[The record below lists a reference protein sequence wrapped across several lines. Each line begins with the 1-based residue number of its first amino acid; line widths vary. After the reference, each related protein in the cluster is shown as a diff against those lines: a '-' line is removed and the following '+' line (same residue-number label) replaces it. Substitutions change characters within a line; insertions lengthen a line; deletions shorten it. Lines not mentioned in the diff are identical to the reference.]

1 MSILF
6 CGFGKLGK
14 DCVQRLIAAGY
25 TISFILTHKEL
36 DNDSVDTF
44 AKEHNIKFSY
54 KDARKYMNEIKE
66 EISQGNMDYLIS
78 VNYRY
83 ILPKEI
89 FRLPKY
95 AMNIHGSLLPK
106 YRGRTPHVWSII
118 NGEEFSGIT
127 SHIIEE
133 TVDTG
138 DIIEQISVRIN
149 SDDTGHSL
157 LKKYEELYPELL
169 LNSLTK
175 LADNKPLV
183 KQNEQEASF
192 FGKRTPDMGYIDFYK
207 GAREVI
213 NFVRAQANPYPG
225 AYYFL
230 KDGKKIII
238 NRLIVEESIS
248 LNLPIGV
255 INKINNDYYVK
266 CKNNVLKI
274 VDYKIVNY

>member
-14 DCVQRLIAAGY
+14 DCVQRLIAEGY
-25 TISFILTHKEL
+25 NISFILTHKEL
-36 DNDSVDTF
+36 DSNSVDTF
-44 AKEHNIKFSY
+44 AKEQNIKFSY
-54 KDARKYMNEIKE
+54 KDARKYMNDIKE
-66 EISQGNMDYLIS
+66 EIAELNFEYLIS

-83 ILPKEI
+83 IIPKEI
-89 FRLPKY
+89 FEIPRY

-106 YRGRTPHVWSII
+106 YGGRTPHVWSII

-138 DIIEQISVRIN
+138 KIIEQIPVRIN
-149 SDDTGHSL
+149 SDDTGYSL

-169 LNSLTK
+169 INSLEK
-175 LADNKPLV
+175 LADNKPLI

-207 GAREVI
+207 NGNEII

-230 KDGKKIII
+230 KNGNKIII

-248 LNLPIGV
+248 YDIPVGV
-255 INKINNDYYVK
+255 INNLNDKYYVK
-266 CKNNVLKI
+266 CKDNILQI
-274 VDYKIVNY
+274 VDYKIL

>member
-1 MSILF
+1 MKILF
-6 CGFGKLGK
+6 CGFGKLGRHCL
-14 DCVQRLIAAGY
+14 DRLFAEGY

-36 DNDSVDTF
+36 GNDSVDTF
-44 AKEHNIKFSY
+44 AKKNNIKYSY
-54 KDARKYMNEIKE
+54 KDARMHMNDIKIEIVE
-66 EISQGNMDYLIS
+66 ENIDYLIS

-83 ILPKEI
+83 IIPKEI

-138 DIIEQISVRIN
+138 DIIEQIPIRIN
-149 SDDTGHSL
+149 SEDTGYSL

-169 LNSLTK
+169 INSLKK
-175 LADNKPLV
+175 LANNEPFI
-183 KQNEQEASF
+183 KQNEKEASY

-207 GAREVI
+207 CANEVI

-230 KDGKKIII
+230 KNGKKIII
-238 NRLIVEESIS
+238 NRLIVIDSVS
-248 LNLPIGV
+248 HDMPIGV
-255 INKINNDYYVK
+255 ITNKNDEYYVK
-266 CKNNVLKI
+266 CKDHVLKI
-274 VDYKIVNY
+274 VDYKVM

>member
-14 DCVQRLIAAGY
+14 DCIQRLIAEGF

-36 DNDSVDTF
+36 DNESVDTF

-54 KDARKYMNEIKE
+54 KDARKYMNDIKE
-66 EISQGNMDYLIS
+66 VISQEHIDYLIS

-83 ILPKEI
+83 IIPKEI

-95 AMNIHGSLLPK
+95 AINIHGSLLPK

-138 DIIEQISVRIN
+138 DIIEQIPVRVN
-149 SDDTGHSL
+149 SEDTGYSL

-169 LNSLTK
+169 INSLEK
-175 LADNKPLV
+175 LADNKPLI

-207 GAREVI
+207 NANEVI

-230 KDGKKIII
+230 KNGNRIII
-238 NRLIVEESIS
+238 NRLIVEESIQHDI
-248 LNLPIGV
+248 PIGV
-255 INKINNDYYVK
+255 ITNVNEEYFVK
-266 CKNNVLKI
+266 CKDKILKI
-274 VDYKIVNY
+274 VEYKVI